1 MELCSG
7 ERKWLPAFL
16 LLIGRGVGRFDLCVC
31 VLVAAVDCVV
41 DCHCVSVE
49 LVVAFGAGEVEVGF
63 LHELLGFG
71 GGDVV
76 VGFVDCL
83 EVILVGL
90 VRDDLIAN
98 LLHHV
103 CGFPSC
109 TFLLWNN

>member
-1 MELCSG
+1 M
-7 ERKWLPAFL
+7 
-16 LLIGRGVGRFDLCVC
+16 
-31 VLVAAVDCVV
+31 
-41 DCHCVSVE
+41 SVK

-63 LHELLGFG
+63 LHELLCLV

-90 VRDDLIAN
+90 VRDDLVAN

-103 CGFPSC
+103 RDFPSC
-109 TFLLWNN
+109 AFLLWNN